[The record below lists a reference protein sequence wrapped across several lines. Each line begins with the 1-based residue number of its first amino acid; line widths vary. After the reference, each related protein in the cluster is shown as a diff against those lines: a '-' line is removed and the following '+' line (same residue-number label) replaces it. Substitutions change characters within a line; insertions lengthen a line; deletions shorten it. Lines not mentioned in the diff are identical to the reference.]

1 MKLPVQLPRDKVA
14 AALAERAVAA
24 TDRRNPDLLDTLA
37 EALFAL
43 GDIPG
48 ALIAIDEAIDL
59 SGGERYFVEQR
70 RRFIGERAADDRPEA
85 LGHAGTK
92 RPGVPNTWDYH
103 SIQIDKRFLIIPD
116 RKSGSQTALKS
127 GSCVVHA
134 AACIGQAENLN
145 IWNVRREPSD

>member
-1 MKLPVQLPRDKVA
+1 MVAESQPSELGAQVA

-85 LGHAGTK
+85 PVGPRWGSPRSDPDAFPPPDSSG
-92 RPGVPNTWDYH
+92 PN
-103 SIQIDKRFLIIPD
+103 
-116 RKSGSQTALKS
+116 
-127 GSCVVHA
+127 
-134 AACIGQAENLN
+134 
-145 IWNVRREPSD
+145 EPSETFI